1 MEAVLNTIKAVLVGC
16 GAMSSAWLEAA
27 ARINDLEM
35 VGLVDLREEAA
46 RARQAEFNLHHT
58 QVGTNLAA
66 MLNTVK
72 PDVLFDCTI
81 PEAHHDNALLAFQH
95 GVHVLGEK
103 PLAHSMDAARAMVNA
118 AQAAG
123 LMHAIIQNR
132 RFDPNIRRVR
142 RYLESDQIGP
152 VTTVNADFYVGA
164 HFGGFRE
171 TMKHPLLIDM
181 AIHTFDAT
189 RLITNADP
197 VSVYAHEYNPR
208 GSWYAH
214 GSSAMCL
221 FEMSDGSIF
230 NYRGSWSAEGFRTTW
245 ESDWRIIGTRGTMRW
260 DGADHPRVSVV
271 DVPGRSAPGGNP
283 TAFHSSTREF
293 ELPTLDPHDLIGGHE
308 GVIRDFLSCVRSGGM
323 PETVSSDNIKSLAM
337 VFAAID
343 SAQTGR
349 RVPVRWD

>member
-1 MEAVLNTIKAVLVGC
+1 MNTIKAVLVGC
-16 GAMSSAWLEAA
+16 GAMSPAWLEAA
-27 ARINDLEM
+27 AKINDLEI
-35 VGLVDLREEAA
+35 VGLVDLREDAA
-46 RARQAEFNLHHT
+46 RARQAQFKLDGAR
-58 QVGTNLAA
+58 VGTNLAA

-81 PEAHHDNALLAFQH
+81 PEAHFDNALTAFQH

-118 AQAAG
+118 AQA
-123 LMHAIIQNR
+123 LNRIHAVIQNR

-142 RYLESDQIGP
+142 QYLESGEIGP
-152 VTTVNADFYVGA
+152 VTTVNADFYIGA
-164 HFGGFRE
+164 HFGGFRD
-171 TMKHPLLIDM
+171 TMQHPLLIDM
-181 AIHTFDAT
+181 AVHTFDAA
-189 RLITNADP
+189 RLIMNADP
-197 VSVYAHEYNPR
+197 VSVYCHEYNPK

-245 ESDWRIIGTRGTMRW
+245 ESDWRIIGTRGTVRW
-260 DGADHPRVSVV
+260 DGADHPAASVV
-271 DVPGRSAPGGNP
+271 DVPGRSAPGGDPN
-283 TAFHSSTREF
+283 AFHSSVREL
-293 ELPTLDPHDLIGGHE
+293 ELPALNPHDLIGGHE
-308 GVIRDFLSCVRSGGM
+308 GVIRDFLNCIRSGGT

-343 SAQTGR
+343 SAQSGQ
-349 RVPVRWD
+349 RVPVR